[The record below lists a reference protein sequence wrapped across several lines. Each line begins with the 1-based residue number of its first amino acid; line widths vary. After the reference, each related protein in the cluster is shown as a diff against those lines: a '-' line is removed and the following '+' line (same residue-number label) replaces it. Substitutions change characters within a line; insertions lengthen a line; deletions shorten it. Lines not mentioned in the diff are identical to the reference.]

1 MNYCE
6 KRGRRWV
13 CTANS
18 LRKQQECDYFTESP
32 DQLWCACTDTV
43 ARCNN
48 LIARA
53 NSRDN
58 PEPLDED

>member
-13 CTANS
+13 CAANS
-18 LRKQQECDYFTESP
+18 IKTQQKWDYFTESP
-32 DQLWCACTDTV
+32 DQFWCACNDTV
-43 ARCNN
+43 DRCNN
-48 LIARA
+48 LLARA

-58 PEPLDED
+58 SEPLDED